1 MELTEASISLVQVD
15 NQDVIWDAVM
25 AAMMPHSLLDWV
37 VRQRGVMAGRGRVE
51 GMRAFSA
58 FRFVLLLRESK
69 WKHCTCPL
77 MRTDSRVEKW

>member
-1 MELTEASISLVQVD
+1 VIRDLTEASRFWVQED
-15 NQDVIWDAVM
+15 NQVVIWDAVI

-69 WKHCTCPL
+69 
-77 MRTDSRVEKW
+77 